1 MQRVDAKVLQTAID
15 ALLARPAGVA
25 RDPSPMAPTA
35 GPKRRRRVRFNVKY
49 VYSIPHRDDD
59 GREPPTWTLF
69 PASMFGQG
77 DVDVFNDSDE
87 EVEERV
93 YTAQLDK
100 QLHIAAVHRLVNRR
114 DDSSESESESEGEG
128 EGEGESES
136 EGEAY
141 ASRSDASEESEESE
155 CGDSAPDS
163 ERAL

>member
-1 MQRVDAKVLQTAID
+1 MQRVDPKVLQTAID

-25 RDPSPMAPTA
+25 RDPSPMPPVAC
-35 GPKRRRRVRFNVKY
+35 PKRRRRVRFNVKY

-69 PASMFGQG
+69 PASIFGNE

-87 EVEERV
+87 EVDERI

-100 QLHIAAVHRLVNRR
+100 QLHIAAVNRFVNCR
-114 DDSSESESESEGEG
+114 DDSSESEDEGEG
-128 EGEGESES
+128 EGEGEGER
-136 EGEAY
+136 EAY
-141 ASRSDASEESEESE
+141 ATRSDASEESEESE
-155 CGDSAPDS
+155 GGDGAPDS

>member
-25 RDPSPMAPTA
+25 RDPSPMPPVAC
-35 GPKRRRRVRFNVKY
+35 PKRRRRVRFNVKY

-69 PASMFGQG
+69 PASMFGHG

-93 YTAQLDK
+93 YTAQLDQ

-114 DDSSESESESEGEG
+114 DDSSESEGEG
-128 EGEGESES
+128 EG

-155 CGDSAPDS
+155 GGDGAPDP